1 MSVDPRVTPAP
12 VDKGQDTPFRLHQIL
27 VGTGV
32 FHILVFTSDLLGL
45 GTEDQTSS
53 RARDLV
59 KNLDHHLKTW
69 RSNWSLQLQAEPKD
83 MFQIHVLATK
93 VSSSSSFSLAVE
105 DKEEVRAGRSNRPQ
119 GDGMLYLESDLS
131 KSVHAKYGVPAF
143 SSTFAWATGAIV
155 VVRPDS
161 YVGYRVL
168 GIDESAWNDVDGYL
182 RSVLAKPSTS
192 SN

>member
-1 MSVDPRVTPAP
+1 
-12 VDKGQDTPFRLHQIL
+12 
-27 VGTGV
+27 V

-53 RARDLV
+53 RAQALV
-59 KNLDHHLKTW
+59 KLDRYLKTW
-69 RSNWSLQLQAEPKD
+69 RSNWSLQSQAKPKD

-93 VSSSSSFSLAVE
+93 VSSPAPFPSAVE
-105 DKEEVRAGRSNRPQ
+105 ESNRPQ
-119 GDGMLYLESDLS
+119 GDGRLYLESDLS
-131 KSVHAKYGVPAF
+131 KSVHSKFGVPPF

-168 GIDESAWNDVDGYL
+168 GIEDLAWNDVDGYL
-182 RSVLAKPSTS
+182 RSVLTNPPSVS
-192 SN
+192 SD